1 MTLQTH
7 PDYYVRW
14 RDENLA
20 PKGET
25 AAFEKLT
32 LIPRFN
38 DWASWILEIRA
49 EHLNATFLDW
59 KNSLEVFRK
68 SESFVAGPI
77 TTIDHLNYKKD
88 RYKISGVGHMVH
100 LDDRLATPEPAGPP
114 YTTDAYDI
122 QASTDA
128 ETQLKYY
135 VDAHC
140 GPGAKVARQ
149 KLTIA
154 TNQNRGSSLPG
165 RARFYN
171 LLAMCQSMALQGGD
185 LGFKVTLEGTEL
197 EFEVYEPTDLTGDV
211 KLSRELGTLV
221 GYRVISNAPTTNHV
235 TGAGGGQGITRI
247 FREGED
253 TASQTKYDRRIES
266 FRDRRDTTDTDEI
279 DKSIQEELDKGADRV
294 SVELYPTETEQARPI
309 DDYYV
314 GDKITATVDGVTY
327 TTPVREMNIVVE
339 ANMETVVPVV
349 GSPGRA
355 DSNALSDLYSKL
367 QNVQSQLALIQ
378 KE

>member
-14 RDENLA
+14 RDKNLA

-38 DWASWILEIRA
+38 NWASWILEIRA
-49 EHLNATFLDW
+49 KHLNLAFLDW
-59 KNSLEVFRK
+59 TYSLEVFRK
-68 SESFVAGPI
+68 STSFVAGPI
-77 TTIDHLNYKKD
+77 TSIDHLNYKKD
-88 RYKISGVGHMVH
+88 RYKISGVGYLVH
-100 LDDRLATPEPAGPP
+100 LDDRLATPEPLGPP

-135 VDAHC
+135 VDAHL
-140 GPGAKVARQ
+140 GPSAKAARQ

-154 TNQNRGSSLPG
+154 TNQNRGTSIPG

-171 LLAMCQSMALQGGD
+171 LLGMCQSLALQGGD
-185 LGFKVTLEGTEL
+185 LGFKVTINGTDL
-197 EFEVYEPTDLTGDV
+197 EFEVYEPEDLTDDV

-221 GYRVISNAPTTNHV
+221 GYRVISQAPTTNHV
-235 TGAGGGQGITRI
+235 TGAGGGQGTARV

-253 TASQTKYDRRIES
+253 ATSQTKYDRRIES
-266 FRDRRDTTDTDEI
+266 FRDRRDTLDTNEI
-279 DKSIQEELDKGADRV
+279 DKSVQEELDKGADRV
-294 SVELYPTETEQARPI
+294 SVELFPAETEQAKAI
-309 DDYYV
+309 DDYFI
-314 GDKITATVDGVTY
+314 GDKITAEVDGVVY
-327 TTPVREMNIVVE
+327 TTPVREMRIVVE
-339 ANMETVVPVV
+339 ANRETVVPVV
-349 GSPGRA
+349 GSPGRVA
-355 DSNALSDLYSKL
+355 SNAFSDLYSKINSL
-367 QNVQSQLALIQ
+367 QTQLSLVQ